1 MDSQID
7 KNIVFQTFSKSDY
20 TSVCCNMS
28 YSEYIDYNS
37 QLLDFIEKIDKKY
50 TPKSDIEKSM
60 ELYSF
65 AKLAEFYIRN
75 DGHVG
80 GHSKDEL
87 DRCELILKSIYKNH
101 GLERG

>member
-1 MDSQID
+1 MDSKID
-7 KNIVFQTFSKSDY
+7 KSIVFQTFSISDY
-20 TSVCCNMS
+20 TSVCRKMS
-28 YSEYIDYNS
+28 YSEFIAYNS

-50 TPKSDIEKSM
+50 TSKSDIEKSR
-60 ELYSF
+60 ELYNF
-65 AKLAEFYIRN
+65 AKLAEFYVRN
-75 DGHVG
+75 DGGIG